1 MHPDSLSEVSDT
13 LGAFTART
21 SPWVSWTED
30 GMRYDDRLFL
40 LSIDVEDTA
49 GHRKWIAHFKSDL
62 LERFEQLEIHVTS
75 YPIDLH

>member
-1 MHPDSLSEVSDT
+1 
-13 LGAFTART
+13 
-21 SPWVSWTED
+21 
-30 GMRYDDRLFL
+30 MRYDDRLFL

-49 GHRKWIAHFKSDL
+49 EHRTWIAHFKSDL